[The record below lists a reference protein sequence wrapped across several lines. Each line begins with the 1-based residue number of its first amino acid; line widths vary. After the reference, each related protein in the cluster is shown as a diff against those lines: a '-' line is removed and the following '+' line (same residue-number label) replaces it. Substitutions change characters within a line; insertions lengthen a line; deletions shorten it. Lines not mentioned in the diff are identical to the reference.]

1 VAPEALRDRL
11 MAALDRPARPS
22 SDYDLNPTVDPGPGV
37 LRPAGVLV
45 AVDMTRDGH
54 PRVVLTKRASAL
66 RHHPGQVAFPGGKV
80 DPGDDGPVGAAL
92 RETRE
97 EIGMPRDVVEVL
109 GTLPPHRTV
118 TGFEVTP
125 VLALIT
131 RPFAPVPEP
140 GEVDEV
146 FSVPLTHLI
155 DPGAYVIEGRI
166 WRGQRRRYYAVPWG
180 PYYVWG
186 ATARILRGLADRMV
200 DRV

>member
-1 VAPEALRDRL
+1 MAPEALRDRL

-92 RETRE
+92 RETHE

-131 RPFAPVPEP
+131 QPFALVPEP

-186 ATARILRGLADRMV
+186 ATARILRGLADRMEGA
-200 DRV
+200 